1 LTLNDPG
8 KIQGPKLDVLFD
20 EMVANRTIISIYVVG
35 TGFER
40 LTCIMATEQSP
51 EGNFLLIDQP
61 DGFSKTAGQSEQ
73 WNLRFNFNGPDQ
85 LEYIF
90 CTRGGE
96 YSGRNLKVPFPEYV
110 ERLQRRKDF
119 RIMTLPD
126 TKLIFADKKIK
137 GIIDLINISLGG
149 AFGALRKHNQKDI
162 SGSLF
167 KLDQRLYK
175 LGLIFPADKE
185 LAEQVVLINKAEVR
199 RIEHDKERKLY
210 KYAFEFKDIDKNE
223 RQKLTQA
230 IYHIQRQFLKNR

>member
-8 KIQGPKLDVLFD
+8 KIQGQKLDLLFD
-20 EMVANRTIISIYVVG
+20 ELIAKRTIISVYVVG

-40 LTCIMATEQSP
+40 LTCIMATEQDP
-51 EGNFLLIDQP
+51 AGKFLLIDQP
-61 DGFSKTAGQSEQ
+61 NEFSEAAGQPQQ

-85 LEYIF
+85 LEYVF
-90 CTRGGE
+90 CTRTGQ
-96 YSGRNLKVPFPEYV
+96 YAGRNLKVPFPEYV

-119 RIMTLPD
+119 RIITLPG
-126 TKLIFADKKIK
+126 TKMIFNAKKLK
-137 GIIDLINISLGG
+137 GVIDLINISLGG
-149 AFGALRKHNQKDI
+149 AFGALRKHNQKEV

-167 KLDQRLYK
+167 TLDQRLYK
-175 LGLIFPADKE
+175 IGLIFPADNE
-185 LAEQVVLINKAEVR
+185 VDAQVVVVTKAEVR

-210 KYAFEFKDIDKNE
+210 KYAFEFTEIEKNE